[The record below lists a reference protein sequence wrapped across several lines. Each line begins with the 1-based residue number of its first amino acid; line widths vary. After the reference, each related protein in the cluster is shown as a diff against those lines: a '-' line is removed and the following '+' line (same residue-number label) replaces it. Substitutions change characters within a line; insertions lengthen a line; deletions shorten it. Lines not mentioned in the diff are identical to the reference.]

1 MFLGL
6 PELCGAAARG
16 VAAAAAEPANSWRRF
31 NGMMEDMLSRLLF
44 LRCLAGGGLGLSLFA
59 QKQKP
64 PKPPDLEV
72 VEVHAV
78 RTDEGIVIDGTVKN
92 TSARAWV
99 QVQLLINFVGSD
111 RKPLATRRGPIEAT
125 ELASGEESEF
135 RLRVPDN
142 GKAID
147 IVINAEDI
155 DKRDLS
161 VRNAG
166 PFRIE

>member
-1 MFLGL
+1 
-6 PELCGAAARG
+6 
-16 VAAAAAEPANSWRRF
+16 
-31 NGMMEDMLSRLLF
+31 MLSRPVF
-44 LRCLAGGGLGLSLFA
+44 LRVLAAAFLCGGVFA

-64 PKPPDLEV
+64 PKPPDLEIL
-72 VEVHAV
+72 ELHAV
-78 RTDEGIVIDGTVKN
+78 RTDEGIVIDGRLRN
-92 TSARAWV
+92 TSARAWI
-99 QVQLLINFVGSD
+99 QVQLLIDFVGTG
-111 RKPLATRRGPIEAT
+111 RKPLATRRGPIEST
-125 ELASGEESEF
+125 ELAPGDESEF

-147 IVINAEDI
+147 VVINAEDI